1 MNKYLRLVLGITILS
16 GLIYVFRS
24 FEVPDCFEIQARV
37 NEWGVLAP
45 LMFGLLYVVATV
57 AFIPGLLVTLM
68 AGLAFGAWWGTV
80 IVAISATIGA
90 CVSFLIARYFARD
103 AISGLLNRQQ
113 WFKKFATST
122 EENAFSFVL
131 FTRLVPIFPFNGL
144 NYACGLVPI
153 GFKSYAIASF
163 IGMLPGTFAYV
174 YLGATGCKVIDAVQ
188 TGELTFGS
196 LPEHVRNSLL
206 TAIVLLGTLSLL
218 PLVLK
223 KFRKSSKPSN
233 V

>member
-1 MNKYLRLVLGITILS
+1 MGCACSANVRSAVRRCYSSFYSRSFSNTNGRTCVWGLVGYGYCSYLRNHWRLRVVSYCPLL
-16 GLIYVFRS
+16 RS
-24 FEVPDCFEIQARV
+24 RRHL
-37 NEWGVLAP
+37 W
-45 LMFGLLYVVATV
+45 
-57 AFIPGLLVTLM
+57 
-68 AGLAFGAWWGTV
+68 V
-80 IVAISATIGA
+80 IKSTTMV
-90 CVSFLIARYFARD
+90 
-103 AISGLLNRQQ
+103 
-113 WFKKFATST
+113 KKFATST

-223 KFRKSSKPSN
+223 NFVRHPSRPMFDQPFSSSN
-233 V
+233 NI